1 MIFLSSET
9 PIEFLLGP
17 SRRNL
22 MLFKLFQYDKNTC
35 SYPIVGREVHAKLA
49 VIDAAKAIFW
59 SGLYF
64 RSACEGFDGR

>member
-1 MIFLSSET
+1 
-9 PIEFLLGP
+9 
-17 SRRNL
+17 